1 MHKAHGD
8 RVLQGQRQGLS
19 AVSRARVSMRAEQSG
34 CDHRREARQRHRYAL
49 SGTPQSAVPSVS
61 LRTIAVLL
69 CTGLLALAA
78 SASASAAARCGSVS
92 YTIPN
97 THNQFHAALNNLV
110 AVNVSCRT
118 ARAAAKAFLITRKA
132 PNGWHASTKTVVA
145 HVNGQANTVSEE
157 ILTRRTARVTG
168 DIAN

>member
-1 MHKAHGD
+1 MPGALF
-8 RVLQGQRQGLS
+8 RTAAVLCS
-19 AVSRARVSMRAEQSG
+19 AV
-34 CDHRREARQRHRYAL
+34 L
-49 SGTPQSAVPSVS
+49 
-61 LRTIAVLL
+61 IAF
-69 CTGLLALAA
+69 A
-78 SASASAAARCGSVS
+78 SATAAAATSCGSVS